1 MGAAEL
7 GFSAE
12 AGHAKAR
19 QAEAEHS
26 PTHFQDDL
34 FTIRDY
40 VATEAWAVDHLSE
53 RDAVFS
59 HADLQAAALARIQIF
74 CIIRAK
80 LLGELRGRQRRC
92 AGLGRSDLS
101 LDRLKKGAPYSVIV
115 DDCHVT
121 GPSSSS
127 NAHSLHPW
135 TRGKYKPR
143 RIGRGSSDRMTRA

>member
-74 CIIRAK
+74 CIIRASPDYA
-80 LLGELRGRQRRC
+80 R
-92 AGLGRSDLS
+92 DLNPS
-101 LDRLKKGAPYSVIV
+101 EILAPEKR
-115 DDCHVT
+115 
-121 GPSSSS
+121 P
-127 NAHSLHPW
+127 
-135 TRGKYKPR
+135 
-143 RIGRGSSDRMTRA
+143 